1 MGLVGRSTT
10 RPPCCW
16 NVIVVNYFE
25 LMSNNINLEELLAAG
40 VHFGHQTRK
49 WHPKMKPYIFGKREG
64 FHIIDLVKT
73 KEQLEEAISF
83 LQKTVEEEKAI
94 VFVGTKRQAAAV
106 VEAQAKKAGVSYI
119 TNRWIGGILTNF
131 ESIQKTL
138 QRLGNYEKRLKDAAF
153 EKLSTRDKFK
163 LKKEYARSQIL
174 VGGIANL
181 EKRPDLLIIVDPG
194 FEKSAVSEANTAGI
208 PIIALMDTNS
218 DPTKIEIPIPGNDD
232 ALKSI
237 EIILGLLTEAIIEA
251 KKLK

>member
-1 MGLVGRSTT
+1 M
-10 RPPCCW
+10 
-16 NVIVVNYFE
+16 
-25 LMSNNINLEELLAAG
+25 
-40 VHFGHQTRK
+40 
-49 WHPKMKPYIFGKREG
+49 
-64 FHIIDLVKT
+64 
-73 KEQLEEAISF
+73 
-83 LQKTVEEEKAI
+83 
-94 VFVGTKRQAAAV
+94 
-106 VEAQAKKAGVSYI
+106 
-119 TNRWIGGILTNF
+119 
-131 ESIQKTL
+131 
-138 QRLGNYEKRLKDAAF
+138 
-153 EKLSTRDKFK
+153 
-163 LKKEYARSQIL
+163 